1 MASLFEQDIRFL
13 KGVGEKRTKLFYKL
27 GASTIGDLLLLYPHS
42 YEDFCN
48 TYPISLA
55 PIGTP
60 CCIKAKVCSDI
71 KKSRISAS
79 KTIYK
84 LKVSDGFS
92 MMNITFF
99 NNPYVCSK
107 LKYEKEF
114 LFFGRVYAKSPLR
127 EMISPKFAEYSN
139 NQTFKPIYRQISGLT
154 SAQIEACVKNALAL
168 LPKDIKDPIPDD
180 IREEYSLCS
189 LEFAIKNIHFPKSNE
204 DLNKAKR
211 RLIFEELLTLQL
223 GLSLLKQQ
231 KKAPNTNIILD
242 DHLNEFT
249 KLLKFSLTNSQVK
262 VINECLDD
270 MKSKD
275 KSMNRLIQG
284 DVGSGKTAVA
294 CAVAYSAIKNNMQ
307 VAFMAPT
314 EILAKQHFKFIS
326 SLFMGT
332 GINAELLTGSVKASK
347 KRNIK
352 TYLQSGAIDIII
364 GTHALLSEDVEFKN
378 LGLVITDE
386 QHRFGVSQR
395 MCLSSKSVNPHILVM
410 SATPIPRTLALILYG
425 DLDISIIDE
434 LPSGRQPIDT
444 FWIDSAKR
452 IRAFNFIKKYIDQ
465 GRQAYIV
472 CPLID
477 ENDNSMISACDYY
490 NELKD
495 THFKGYSLGLI
506 HGKMNSFDK
515 QVTMDSFLSGD
526 IDILIATTVIE
537 VGVDVPN
544 ANIMLIENAERFGL
558 SQLHQLRGRV
568 GRGKDKSFCIMISDS
583 QNEETKRRLNT
594 MTKTHDGFKIASED
608 LKLRGPGDFFGSKQ
622 HGLPD
627 LKIADLM
634 NDINT
639 FTEVQKASKKILNED
654 PDLSSKK
661 YKILLR
667 QVTRLFNNVNNGG
680 LN

>member
-1 MASLFEQDIRFL
+1 MASLFEQDIKFL

-27 GASTIGDLLLLYPHS
+27 GVFTIGDLLLFYPHN

-48 TYPISLA
+48 TYPINLA
-55 PIGTP
+55 PIDST

-71 KKSRISAS
+71 QKNKISPSR
-79 KTIYK
+79 TIYK
-84 LKVSDGFS
+84 LKVSDGFA
-92 MMNITFF
+92 MMNIIFF
-99 NNPYVCSK
+99 NNPYICNK
-107 LKYEKEF
+107 LKHGKEF
-114 LFFGRVYAKSPLR
+114 LFFGRIYSKGYSK
-127 EMISPKFAEYSN
+127 EMISPKFVEYSN
-139 NQTFKPIYRQISGLT
+139 SQTFKPIYKQVAGLT
-154 SAQIEACVKNALAL
+154 SAQIETCVKNALDL
-168 LPKDIKDPIPDD
+168 LPKDIKDPIPND
-180 IREEYSLCS
+180 IKKEYNLCS

-204 DLNKAKR
+204 DLNKAKN
-211 RLIFEELLTLQL
+211 RLIFEELLILQL

-231 KKAPNTNIILD
+231 KKSPNKNIVIND
-242 DHLNEFT
+242 YLNEFT
-249 KLLKFSLTNSQVK
+249 KLLNFSLTNSQTK
-262 VINECLDD
+262 VINDCLCD

-294 CAVAYSAIKNNMQ
+294 CAVAYAAIKNNMQ

-314 EILAKQHFKFIS
+314 EILAEQHYKSILK
-326 SLFMGT
+326 LFAGT
-332 GINAELLTGSVKASK
+332 GINAELLTGSVKTSK
-347 KRNIK
+347 KNKIK
-352 TYLQSGAIDIII
+352 TYLKVGAIDIII

-395 MCLSSKSVNPHILVM
+395 MRLSSKSINPHIMVM

-434 LPSGRQPIDT
+434 LPSGRQTIDT
-444 FWIDSAKR
+444 FWIDSSKR
-452 IRAFNFIKKYIDQ
+452 TRAYNFIKKNVDQ

-477 ENDNSMISACDYY
+477 DNDNNMASACDYY

-495 THFKGYSLGLI
+495 TQFKGYSLGLI
-506 HGKMNSFDK
+506 HGKMNNAEK
-515 QVTMDSFLSGD
+515 QATMNSFLSKN
-526 IDILIATTVIE
+526 IDVLIATTVIE

-544 ANIMLIENAERFGL
+544 ASIMLIENAERFGL

-568 GRGKDKSFCIMISDS
+568 GRGQYKSFCIMVSDS
-583 QNEETKRRLNT
+583 QSEETKKRLNT
-594 MTKTHDGFKIASED
+594 MRSTHDGFKIANED
-608 LKLRGPGDFFGSKQ
+608 LKLRGPGDFFGYKQ

-627 LKIADLM
+627 LKIANLIK
-634 NDINT
+634 DINT
-639 FTEVQKASKKILNED
+639 FADVQNATKKILDED
-654 PDLSSKK
+654 PNLSSLK
-661 YKILLR
+661 YKMLHR